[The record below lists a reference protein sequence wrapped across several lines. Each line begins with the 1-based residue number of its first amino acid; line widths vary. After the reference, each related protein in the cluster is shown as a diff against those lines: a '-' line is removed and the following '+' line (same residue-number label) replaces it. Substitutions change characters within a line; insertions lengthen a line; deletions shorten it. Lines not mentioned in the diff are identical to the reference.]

1 MTTILE
7 VNAAIV
13 TLLSGFAKLEDEIFH
28 WNKRQLQLEVKK

>member
-1 MTTILE
+1 MTTIPE

-28 WNKRQLQLEVKK
+28 LYRRQLQSEMKK